1 MDDIH
6 LAAAPGTRWYLGLN
20 EVEAFLRTH
29 LPELRLWRPRSTDSG
44 QTYLSFSVD
53 LDGMGRQGC
62 YFEDGHL
69 LLEDGDPQVWAPTLA
84 GFLRMLP
91 AGAQVVTLL
100 SSDPETVLE
109 VSPFTDERG
118 VRELLEPLFAAL

>member
-6 LAAAPGTRWYLGLN
+6 LAAAPGTRWYLGLD
-20 EVEAFLRTH
+20 EVEAYLRER
-29 LPELRLWRPRSTDSG
+29 LPGLRVSRPRSAVSE

-53 LDGMGRQGC
+53 LDGMARQGC
-62 YFEDGHL
+62 YFGDGHL

-84 GFLRMLP
+84 GFLRLLP
-91 AGAQVVTLL
+91 AGARVVTLL

-109 VSPFTDERG
+109 VSPLADERS